1 MEEEKKRILNLVKE
15 GKLTVEEALILL
27 DELGKQGEA
36 AKKKEEAL
44 KYELSTIVQSEERSR
59 HESAAGEKTQSA
71 KEKIFEFLDTA
82 IQRLKDFD
90 LDFNFGKFVDITHIF
105 QQNNVYLK
113 DLDIDIANGSVK
125 LVPWDEKNV
134 RIECDAKVYRVD
146 TAEEARDLFLRDV
159 LFSVEGK
166 RMRFIC
172 QQKRMKVNATA
183 YIPKEDYENV
193 RIRLFNGPIE
203 TGTVSAEKF
212 RAKTANGKVYL
223 AGVSGREMEVET
235 ANGKIEVNNVIAEE
249 FDAETING
257 PIIVQGSIKKADL
270 QSFNGD
276 IECSLADEN
285 AELVEAMATTGS
297 IKILV
302 PERASVS
309 GTIKSNLGNL
319 NLGIEGVHI
328 TEEKKDVIQKS
339 IRFHPVIDTG
349 KEIKVFA
356 DSKTGSVTV
365 GRKL

>member
-203 TGTVSAEKF
+203 TGTGRRRIPRQNGERKSCIWPAFDAMKWKPPT
-212 RAKTANGKVYL
+212 AKIG
-223 AGVSGREMEVET
+223 
-235 ANGKIEVNNVIAEE
+235 VNNVIAEE
-249 FDAETING
+249 SMET
-257 PIIVQGSIKKADL
+257 STDWSCAKEALKADL

-276 IECSLADEN
+276 IECSLADE
-285 AELVEAMATTGS
+285 T
-297 IKILV
+297 
-302 PERASVS
+302 
-309 GTIKSNLGNL
+309 L
-319 NLGIEGVHI
+319 NL
-328 TEEKKDVIQKS
+328 
-339 IRFHPVIDTG
+339 
-349 KEIKVFA
+349 
-356 DSKTGSVTV
+356 
-365 GRKL
+365 

>member
-1 MEEEKKRILNLVKE
+1 MEEEKKRILNMVKE

-27 DELGKQGEA
+27 DKLGKQGET
-36 AKKKEEAL
+36 AKKKEEKL
-44 KYELSTIVQSEERSR
+44 KYELSTLVRSEERSR
-59 HESAAGEKTQSA
+59 RESTGGEKAQSA

-90 LDFNFGKFVDITHIF
+90 LDFNFGKSVDIAHIF

-113 DLDIDIANGSVK
+113 ELDIDIANGSVK

-134 RIECDAKVYRVD
+134 RIECDVKVYRVN
-146 TAEEARDLFLRDV
+146 TAEEARNTFLREV

-193 RIRLFNGPIE
+193 RVRLFNGQIE
-203 TGTVSAEKF
+203 CGTLTAEKF

-223 AGVSGREMEVET
+223 SGISSLEMEVET
-235 ANGKIEVNNVIAEE
+235 ANGKIEVNNVSVEE

-257 PIIVQGSIKKADL
+257 PIILQGSVKKADL

-276 IECSLADEN
+276 IECTLADDRS
-285 AELVEAMATTGS
+285 ELIEAVATTGS

-302 PERASVS
+302 PEKASVS
-309 GTIKSNLGNL
+309 GSIKSNLGNL

-365 GRKL
+365 GRSL